1 MYGVPKKSRLMFR
14 FLRWRIRNINNRN
27 FMLIVATL
35 IGVLAGFA
43 VVVVKNLVYFIRTI
57 LTSSFTGE
65 LHNYLFVIYPAMGIA
80 LVLLLTHY
88 LMKVRIGLGIPVILH
103 AISSTKGAVK
113 RHHTFSSAITSVL
126 TIGFGGSVGLE
137 GPVIL
142 TGGAIGS
149 HLGQVF
155 HLNYKQIILLIG
167 CAVTGALAA
176 IFKAPV
182 AAIIFT
188 IEVLMLDLTLS
199 SLVPLLF
206 ASLSATLIS
215 YLALGRDVI
224 MAVEISRVFN
234 LGEVPLFILL
244 GILAG
249 LVSLYF
255 TKTLVGI
262 GNLFERIRG
271 KRMRW
276 AFGAGLLGLL
286 IFLFPSLYGEGY
298 NTINSALNGDLSFL
312 FARSGYSSFEGNV
325 LATVVILLLLMLL
338 KVVAAGL
345 TLGAGGIGGI
355 IAPALFTGMTGGLLF
370 AHLYN
375 NLFDA
380 SVSPTLFALVGMA
393 GLFAGVLHAPFTAIF
408 LLVEI
413 SMSYN
418 LILPLMITSAISYA
432 TIRLFQPNSFYHIQL
447 ARRKQLFTQDKD
459 KMVLSLLKADKLIET
474 NFSPVRLDASLGDLV
489 GVISEAS
496 RNLFPVI
503 DDENNFYGVLNMD
516 HVRRIM
522 FKTELYETIFIRNLM
537 DRPKFIISP
546 GESMEEVASK
556 FHQSSDFNIPVL
568 NQGKYVGFIS
578 RARLF
583 SSYRTLLKKWSED

>member
-1 MYGVPKKSRLMFR
+1 MNGVPRRNRLMFR

-27 FMLIVATL
+27 FMLVMATL
-35 IGVLAGFA
+35 IGLLAGLA
-43 VVVVKNLVYFIRTI
+43 TVMVKNLVYLTRTL
-57 LTSSFTGE
+57 LTNGFSAE
-65 LHNYLFVIYPAMGIA
+65 VHNYLFFIYPALGIA
-80 LVLLLTHY
+80 LVLVLTQFV
-88 LMKVRIGLGIPVILH
+88 LKVRTGQGLPVILH
-103 AISSTKGAVK
+103 AISSTKGAIK
-113 RHHTFSSAITSVL
+113 KHHTYSSAFTSIL
-126 TIGFGGSVGLE
+126 TIGFGGSLGLE

-142 TGGAIGS
+142 SGGAMGS
-149 HLGQVF
+149 YLGQAF
-155 HLNYKQIILLIG
+155 HMNYKQIILLIG

-176 IFKAPV
+176 IFKAPI

-206 ASLSATLIS
+206 ASLSATLVS

-224 MAVEISRVFN
+224 MAVEISRGLS
-234 LGEVPLFILL
+234 LGDVPLFILL

-255 TKTLVGI
+255 TRTLVGM
-262 GNLFERIRG
+262 GNLFEKIRQKRIR
-271 KRMRW
+271 W
-276 AFGAGLLGLL
+276 AVGAGLLGLL

-298 NTINSALNGDLSFL
+298 DSINSALNGDFSFL
-312 FARSGYSSFEGNV
+312 FKKSGYTSFEGEAGATILILV
-325 LATVVILLLLMLL
+325 LVMLL
-338 KVVAAGL
+338 KVVASGL

-355 IAPALFTGMTGGLLF
+355 IAPTLFTGMTGGLLF
-370 AHLYN
+370 ATLYN
-375 NLFDA
+375 HLFGA
-380 SVSPTLFALVGMA
+380 SLSPVLFALVGMA

-408 LLVEI
+408 LLAEI
-413 SMSYN
+413 TMAYN
-418 LILPLMITSAISYA
+418 LILPLMITAAISYA
-432 TIRLFQPNSFYHIQL
+432 TIRLFQPISFYHFQL

-459 KMVLSLLKADKLIET
+459 KMVLSLLKADKLVET

-489 GVISEAS
+489 GVIAEAR

-516 HVRRIM
+516 HVRGIM
-522 FKTELYETIFIRNLM
+522 FKTELYDTVFIRNLM
-537 DRPKFIISP
+537 AKPKFVISP
-546 GESMEEVASK
+546 GESMEEVATK

-568 NQGKYVGFIS
+568 DQGKYVGFIS